1 MPYLRCPKCRFS
13 SYSAAH
19 YASVDRCPACGT
31 PLSRIEP
38 TSDAN
43 EWLAKG
49 IIAEMDQHAGIERPA
64 APAAAGA
71 RRRWASPA
79 ERKRLWDTVRARL
92 PQPGP
97 FVSPRKVDGTDG

>member
-31 PLSRIEP
+31 PLSPIEP

-43 EWLAKG
+43 EWLAKE
-49 IIAEMDQHAGIERPA
+49 IMAELDQHGGIDRPA
-64 APAAAGA
+64 APAATGA

-79 ERKRLWDTVRARL
+79 ERNRLWETVRRRL
-92 PQPGP
+92 RQPGP
-97 FVSPRKVDGTDG
+97 LGLPPKVDKTDG